1 MIADPVGASNAA
13 RNVASLAIDGRWVL
27 YGSMGGRI
35 VENFDLGAL
44 VAKRGALLTTTLKT
58 RSKEYKKQLLEE
70 MSKVFFNSGHK
81 FRPVT
86 EKIIPMSAANEAHAL
101 MESNTTV
108 GKILLKQDLF

>member
-1 MIADPVGASNAA
+1 VIADPVGASNAA
-13 RNVASLAIDGRWVL
+13 RNVASLSIDGRWVL

-44 VAKRGALLTTTLKT
+44 VAKRGALLSTTLKT
-58 RSKEYKKQLLEE
+58 RSKDYKKSLLEE
-70 MSKVFFNSGHK
+70 MSKVFFTSGYP

-86 EKIIPMSAANEAHAL
+86 DKIIPMSAAAEAHAL

-108 GKILLKQDLF
+108 GKVLLKQDLF